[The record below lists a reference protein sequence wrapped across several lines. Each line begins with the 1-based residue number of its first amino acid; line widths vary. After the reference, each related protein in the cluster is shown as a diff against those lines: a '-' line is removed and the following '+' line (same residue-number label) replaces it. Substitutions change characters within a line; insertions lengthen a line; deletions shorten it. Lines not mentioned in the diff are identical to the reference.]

1 MTDSLNQWRAMIG
14 TFNCGSLFTINS
26 HSINLTGRFIGLFLI
41 SVLPKCL
48 YVSLSTCLYIFS
60 FLLCDG
66 EIEPNPGL

>member
-1 MTDSLNQWRAMIG
+1 MTDSLNQWSAMIA

-26 HSINLTGRFIGLFLI
+26 HSINLTGR
-41 SVLPKCL
+41 
-48 YVSLSTCLYIFS
+48 LYIFS